1 MTTTR
6 FLQLVPATAVA
17 AVLAFSA
24 SAFPIDDPPAKPAN
38 DGIKGPKVPDDSLKS
53 DKSFAGGGKARA
65 PQSRPM
71 LELRVMNA
79 AIDGLG
85 LEGEQKDKVA
95 AVRAEF
101 MTRLETYEKQA
112 TEKRKQLTEQRK
124 KAPSDQP
131 PSEEWKKEMQ
141 ALENSRPKL
150 EDLKKGLAEVLSP
163 EQMDLLKQR
172 FEEGLKKARE
182 EMTRRAE
189 EERKRKEEAMK
200 DGGAG
205 KPSDAP
211 TGDKP
216 RRGGKK
222 QQGAPAMPE

>member
-1 MTTTR
+1 MTTNR
-6 FLQLVPATAVA
+6 PFRRLPATAMA
-17 AVLAFSA
+17 ALLAFSA

-38 DGIKGPKVPDDSLKS
+38 DGIKGPKVPDESLKS
-53 DKSFAGGGKARA
+53 DKPFAGGGKGRA

-112 TEKRKQLTEQRK
+112 AEKRKQLAEQRK

-150 EDLKKGLAEVLSP
+150 DELKKGLSGVLTP

-172 FEEGLKKARE
+172 FDEGLKKARA
-182 EMTRRAE
+182 EMTKRAE
-189 EERKRKEEAMK
+189 EERKKKEEAMK
-200 DGGAG
+200 EGGG

-211 TGDKP
+211 AGEKP

-222 QQGAPAMPE
+222 QQDTPAMPE

>member
-1 MTTTR
+1 MTMHR
-6 FLQLVPATAVA
+6 SFRLLPATAVA
-17 AVLAFSA
+17 ALLCVSA
-24 SAFPIDDPPAKPAN
+24 GAFPIIEPPAAPAN

-53 DKSFAGGGKARA
+53 DKPFAGGAKGRA
-65 PQSRPM
+65 PQSKPM

-101 MTRLETYEKQA
+101 MTRLETFEKQA
-112 TEKRKQLTEQRK
+112 AEKRKQLAEQRK

-141 ALENSRPKL
+141 ALENGRPKL
-150 EDLKKGLAEVLSP
+150 DELKKGLSEVLTP

-172 FEEGLKKARE
+172 FDEGLKKARE
-182 EMTRRAE
+182 EMTKRAE
-189 EERKRKEEAMK
+189 EERKKKEEAMK
-200 DGGAG
+200 EGGG

-211 TGDKP
+211 AGEKP

-222 QQGAPAMPE
+222 QQDTPPMPE

>member
-1 MTTTR
+1 M
-6 FLQLVPATAVA
+6 A
-17 AVLAFSA
+17 ALLAFSA

-38 DGIKGPKVPDDSLKS
+38 DGIKGPKVPDESLKS
-53 DKSFAGGGKARA
+53 DKPFAGGGKGRA

-112 TEKRKQLTEQRK
+112 AEKRKQLAEQRK

-150 EDLKKGLAEVLSP
+150 DELKKGLSGVLTP

-172 FEEGLKKARE
+172 FDEGLKKARA
-182 EMTRRAE
+182 EMTKRAE
-189 EERKRKEEAMK
+189 EERKKKEEAMK
-200 DGGAG
+200 EGGG

-211 TGDKP
+211 AGEKP

-222 QQGAPAMPE
+222 QQDTPARPE